1 MKKKSKHILICIA
14 IIILFTFITW
24 VVCRLSTKNKIY
36 TTQLGYTITVP
47 YFSKIEDR
55 KDPLEKDNGINEKIT
70 IVSHQNTSSEEMV
83 KNLVKESKKMQGK
96 IKTTKSSEYEEI
108 VLYYNSQENYTI
120 DIEDQENKKITIRLY
135 KGNRFQTLI
144 EDTKYIDT
152 IDENLIG
159 GFRTDNSGLVKVYNN
174 IYTYNISDMVF
185 SYKKESNLNYYSYS
199 LKDIIQYK
207 YYTIDDIINT
217 YNELVNINY
226 GKKKETDK
234 YILYSPKKRD
244 NSQKLIP
251 GYSILICNNKYIF
264 GNRNLEYSENLCKEI
279 I

>member
-1 MKKKSKHILICIA
+1 
-14 IIILFTFITW
+14 
-24 VVCRLSTKNKIY
+24 
-36 TTQLGYTITVP
+36 
-47 YFSKIEDR
+47 
-55 KDPLEKDNGINEKIT
+55 
-70 IVSHQNTSSEEMV
+70 
-83 KNLVKESKKMQGK
+83 
-96 IKTTKSSEYEEI
+96 
-108 VLYYNSQENYTI
+108 
-120 DIEDQENKKITIRLY
+120 
-135 KGNRFQTLI
+135 
-144 EDTKYIDT
+144 
-152 IDENLIG
+152 
-159 GFRTDNSGLVKVYNN
+159 
-174 IYTYNISDMVF
+174 MVF